1 VREPRGDSSQGS
13 RAGAITTAV
22 SAERTIV
29 VGDIH
34 GCLREL
40 EALLAEVALSPDD
53 LLVSVGDLVGKGPL
67 GAEVVRF
74 FRRGDHLA
82 VVGNHDLKLLEH
94 HHGAR
99 TALTPSHAR
108 DAAALRRK
116 DWLYLESLPHLLE
129 LPEHDAVVVHGGLL
143 PDAGLDAQPA
153 RWAVNLR
160 SIRPDGSPSKR
171 VDDGE
176 PWAKLWPGPELA
188 IFGHDAIRGHQRW
201 PHAIGLDTGC
211 VYGGSLSALILPE
224 RRIVSVES
232 ATRYQTFGES

>member
-1 VREPRGDSSQGS
+1 M
-13 RAGAITTAV
+13 
-22 SAERTIV
+22 SAQRTIV

-40 EALLAEVALSPDD
+40 EALLDEVSLGPDD
-53 LLVSVGDLVGKGPL
+53 MLVSVGDLVGKGPF

-82 VVGNHDLKLLEH
+82 VIGNHDLKLLEH
-94 HHGAR
+94 RRGER
-99 TALTPSHAR
+99 TTLTESHRR
-108 DAAALRRK
+108 DAEQLRRK
-116 DWLYLESLPHLLE
+116 DWQYLESLPHLLE
-129 LPEHDAVVVHGGLL
+129 LPEDEAVVVHGGLL

-188 IFGHDAIRGHQRW
+188 IFGHDAIRGLQRW

-211 VYGGSLSALILPE
+211 VYGGSLTALILPE
-224 RRIVSVES
+224 RQIVSVPS
-232 ATRYQTFGES
+232 ATRYQPFSEIAEP